1 MRNSVFIIV
10 LFAFLACKKEEIKNP
25 DKNQTIATSTKVA
38 GVLNYEQINTST
50 APSNTF
56 ASSMQIN
63 ARFYSP
69 EVPAGSANAN
79 NTVNAGT
86 ITANGYQLKRL
97 ITNSTTISYLDTT
110 GLISNFPITY
120 SLNGST
126 VFTVTTFTNSLIAK
140 PSISNFNTLP
150 SFISKASAF
159 TFTLADAV
167 NVKDAEL
174 LIHNIPVTFTNNVV
188 NVPVNVLSTIP
199 TATFIN
205 VQLKLLPPESSI
217 YVFNGK
223 NYSAGCTTIYLKK
236 NVYVTP

>member
-10 LFAFLACKKEEIKNP
+10 LFAFLGCKKEEIKNP
-25 DKNQTIATSTKVA
+25 DKNQTITTSTKVA

-56 ASSMQIN
+56 STVMQIN

-69 EVPAGSANAN
+69 EVPAGAANAN

-86 ITANGYQLKRL
+86 VTANGYQLKRI
-97 ITNSTTISYLDTT
+97 ITNSTTISYVDTT
-110 GLISNFPITY
+110 GMISNFPITY

-140 PSISNFNTLP
+140 PTISNFNTLP

-174 LIHNIPVTFTNNVV
+174 LIHNIPVTFTNNIV

-205 VQLKLLPPESSI
+205 VQLKLIPSESSLN
-217 YVFNGK
+217 VFNGK
-223 NYSAGCTTIYLKK
+223 NFSTSCTTIYLKK

>member
-10 LFAFLACKKEEIKNP
+10 LFAFLGCKKEEIKNP
-25 DKNQTIATSTKVA
+25 DKNQTITTSAKVA

-56 ASSMQIN
+56 STVMQIN
-63 ARFYSP
+63 ARFYAP
-69 EVPAGSANAN
+69 EVPAGAANAN

-86 ITANGYQLKRL
+86 VTANGYQLKRI
-97 ITNSTTISYLDTT
+97 ITNSTTISYVDTT
-110 GLISNFPITY
+110 SLISYFPITY
-120 SLNGST
+120 SLNGSS

-140 PSISNFNTLP
+140 PTISNFNLLP

-174 LIHNIPVTFTNNVV
+174 LIYNIPVTFTNNVV

-199 TATFIN
+199 TATFIS
-205 VQLKLLPPESSI
+205 VQLKLSPPESSI

-223 NYSAGCTTIYLKK
+223 SYSTNCITTYLKK
-236 NVYVTP
+236 NVYITP

>member
-1 MRNSVFIIV
+1 MCMLLAIV
-10 LFAFLACKKEEIKNP
+10 ACKKEEIKNP
-25 DKNQTIATSTKVA
+25 DKNQTIATSTKIA
-38 GVLNYEQINTST
+38 GVLNYDILRTSV

-56 ASSMQIN
+56 SSVMQLN

-69 EVPAGSANAN
+69 EVPAGAANAN

-86 ITANGYQLKRL
+86 VTANGYGLKQI
-97 ITNSTTISYLDTT
+97 ITNSITVSYVDTT
-110 GLISNFPITY
+110 GMISNFPITY
-120 SLNGST
+120 SLSGSS
-126 VFTVTTFTNSLIAK
+126 VFTITTFTNSLIAT

-159 TFTLADAV
+159 TFTLVDAV

-205 VQLKLLPPESSI
+205 VQLKLTPTDASI

-223 NYSAGCTTIYLKK
+223 NFSASCNTIYLKK